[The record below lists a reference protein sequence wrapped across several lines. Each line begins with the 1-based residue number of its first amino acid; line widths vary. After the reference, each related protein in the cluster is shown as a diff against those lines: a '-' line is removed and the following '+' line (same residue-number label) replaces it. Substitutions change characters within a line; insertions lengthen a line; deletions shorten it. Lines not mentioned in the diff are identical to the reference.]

1 MNNNQNIEVLE
12 NNTVVEP
19 TRNYI
24 EKLNLKFNA
33 TKVDE
38 IEKQCGRSIEECIS
52 DNTINNLAMF
62 IQKGLIDGNGI
73 HGVSR
78 SVALS
83 VIDKYTEVKD
93 KDDLLFDIVEALTN
107 NGFLSRALDVE
118 AMRAAKLK
126 SAEKVKQGIE
136 NIM

>member
-1 MNNNQNIEVLE
+1 MNNENIEVLD
-12 NNTVVEP
+12 NNTVGKP
-19 TRNYI
+19 TRNYV

-38 IEKQCGRSIEECIS
+38 IEKAKSMSIEQCIS
-52 DNTINNLAMF
+52 DNTINNLALF
-62 IQKGLIDGNGI
+62 IQKGLVDSNGI

-83 VIDKYTEVKD
+83 VIDEYTSVKD

-118 AMRAAKLK
+118 AMRTAKLK
-126 SAEKVKQGIE
+126 NAAQVKQNIE
-136 NIM
+136 DIL